1 MEKSEAINN
10 SIERNN
16 SIEWKN
22 TQTSIKSIERNNSIE
37 WKRPQKCPQKSII
50 VWSFQNRSPTLFP
63 DLHSEVYEFKMAE
76 HFCLF
81 LFRGANI
88 SIFLTWIRVRTRDF
102 LSNAY
107 RSGELME
114 IPKFNNR
121 TGLNKAV

>member
-1 MEKSEAINN
+1 MEKYTDVNN

-16 SIEWKN
+16 SIEWKH
-22 TQTSIKSIERNNSIE
+22 S
-37 WKRPQKCPQKSII
+37 QKSIT
-50 VWSFQNRSPTLFP
+50 VWGFQNRSPTLFP

-76 HFCLF
+76 RFCLF
-81 LFRGANI
+81 LFHGANI

-121 TGLNKAV
+121 TGPNKVRIEWKMTKINNRTFPNKAV